1 MLAHIELS
9 EPERRALLTL
19 STEEREAVIEQL
31 LDRAREELQ
40 WQIAV
45 DQAKAR

>member
-1 MLAHIELS
+1 MLAHIELTDS
-9 EPERRALLTL
+9 ERRTLLTL
-19 STEEREAVIEQL
+19 NTEERDAVIEQL

-40 WQIAV
+40 WEIAV